1 MRDGEYAL
9 WSILFA
15 HGLTAA
21 LTVYLA
27 VRGGY
32 WLDRRLGTAPWLML
46 ALVLLVVA
54 ANIRLLI
61 KDLVAALDRGASP
74 PGAGRGGGS
83 PRGGGGNN
91 NDRSSEDGEGEED

>member
-27 VRGGY
+27 VRGGF
-32 WLDRRLGTAPWLML
+32 WLDRKLGTAPWLML

-74 PGAGRGGGS
+74 PSGGRSGS
-83 PRGGGGNN
+83 PRGRGGNN
-91 NDRSSEDGEGEED
+91 KGRGSEAGEGEGD

>member
-32 WLDRRLGTAPWLML
+32 WLDHRLGTAPWLML

-61 KDLVAALDRGASP
+61 KDLVTALDRGASP
-74 PGAGRGGGS
+74 PSGRGGGS
-83 PRGGGGNN
+83 SQGRGGNN
-91 NDRSSEDGEGEED
+91 KGRSPEAGEGEED